1 MFHEVSPVRG
11 ISAWWIVDPRRLLLD
26 PAWAIFLFNVC
37 CGDCDWVVQ
46 SRLTRSGGMVRFG
59 TSLFYV
65 RQMTVK

>member
-1 MFHEVSPVRG
+1 MAAAQVT
-11 ISAWWIVDPRRLLLD
+11 DPRRLFD

>member
-11 ISAWWIVDPRRLLLD
+11 ISAWRIVDPRRLTD
-26 PAWAIFLFNVC
+26 PDWAIFLFNVC
-37 CGDCDWVVQ
+37 CGGLRLGFQ